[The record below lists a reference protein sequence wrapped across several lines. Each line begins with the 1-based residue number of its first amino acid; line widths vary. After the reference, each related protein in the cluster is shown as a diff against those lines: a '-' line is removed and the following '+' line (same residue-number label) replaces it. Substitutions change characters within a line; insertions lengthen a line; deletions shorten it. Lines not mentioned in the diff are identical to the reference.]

1 MTGSAHQKKSAQAES
16 VERLRAALAAEHAA
30 LFAYGRIGIHLD
42 DAGRAEARAAE
53 VAHRARRDAL
63 VVRLDEVKASAVP
76 ADAGY
81 ALPFPVSDR
90 PSALKLAVHVEEA
103 VAATWRSALS
113 GTENDLRRL
122 AIDSYSD
129 SAVRATRW
137 RRISGMTPLVVTFPG
152 RAG

>member
-1 MTGSAHQKKSAQAES
+1 MTVQENA
-16 VERLRAALAAEHAA
+16 ERLRAALAAEHAA

-42 DAGRAEARAAE
+42 DAGKAQARAAE

-63 VVRLDEVKASAVP
+63 VIHLDQVKAGPAP

-81 ALPFPVSDR
+81 ALPFPVTDAA
-90 PSALKLAVHVEEA
+90 SALKLAVHVEEA

-113 GTENDLRRL
+113 GTENDIRRL

-137 RRISGMTPLVVTFPG
+137 RKIAGLTPLVSAFPG
-152 RAG
+152 RMG